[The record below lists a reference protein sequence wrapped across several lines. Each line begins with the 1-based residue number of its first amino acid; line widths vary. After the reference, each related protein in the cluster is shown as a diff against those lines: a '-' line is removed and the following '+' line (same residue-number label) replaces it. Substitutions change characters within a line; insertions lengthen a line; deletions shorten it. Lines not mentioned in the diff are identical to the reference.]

1 MSASDRPPDVP
12 VAEGIRV
19 QAWGGAGAPRR
30 VLAIR
35 LQAMGDTVLTLPY
48 LQALRRGQPPGAT
61 LDFLTREEV
70 AGVPRSISLF
80 DEVFEIGGGRSTRLQ
95 YLSVLT
101 LLPAL
106 LRRRYDVVLDLQRSR
121 VSRLVRTLLRPPA
134 WCEFER
140 FSAELAGERTRK
152 TIEAIGL
159 GPLDV
164 YPDLELLDPDAGLGA
179 LRDAGWDG
187 ERDLVVLNPGGFF
200 EDRGWPLESYASFA
214 TMWAESADTPP
225 HFVVLGL
232 PSIASKAEVLKA
244 RLGGDL
250 LDLVGR
256 TTAGEAFAVLAR
268 ARLVLSEDSGLMHM
282 AWVAGAPTL
291 GLFGA
296 SRAVWA
302 SPHGNYSECI
312 DVCEAADGE
321 CMVVGHCRRGSP
333 RCLTGLEPE
342 AVVERA
348 LALLL
353 RAEQHQKVIY
363 RSTP

>member
-1 MSASDRPPDVP
+1 V
-12 VAEGIRV
+12 
-19 QAWGGAGAPRR
+19 
-30 VLAIR
+30 
-35 LQAMGDTVLTLPY
+35 
-48 LQALRRGQPPGAT
+48 
-61 LDFLTREEV
+61 
-70 AGVPRSISLF
+70 RS
-80 DEVFEIGGGRSTRLQ
+80 
-95 YLSVLT
+95 
-101 LLPAL
+101 
-106 LRRRYDVVLDLQRSR
+106 
-121 VSRLVRTLLRPPA
+121 LLRPSA

-152 TIEAIGL
+152 SIEAVGL

-164 YPDLELLDPDAGLGA
+164 YPDLELIDPDAGLAA

-200 EDRGWPLESYASFA
+200 EDRAWPLESYAAFA
-214 TMWAESADTPP
+214 TIWAASTERPP
-225 HFVVLGL
+225 QFVVLGL
-232 PSIASKAEVLKA
+232 PSIASKAEMLKD

-256 TTAGEAFAVLAR
+256 TTQGEAFAVLSR

-296 SRAVWA
+296 SRAVWS

-312 DVCEAADGE
+312 DVCEAPDGE
-321 CMVVGHCRRGSP
+321 CMVAGHCQRGAP
-333 RCLTGLEPE
+333 RCLTDLVPE
-342 AVVERA
+342 RVVERA

-353 RAEQHQKVIY
+353 HTDRNENVIY
-363 RSTP
+363 RSAR